1 MNIDVNELLQQSAK
15 EMVDIA
21 KNKVKAKSHKIMVTS
36 GVDVIKI
43 RENLGLTRA
52 LFCERFG
59 LKIRTVEKWEQNQNK
74 IDSTARSFLTAIANN
89 PTAIEEALR

>member
-15 EMVDIA
+15 EMVEIAQNKLEA
-21 KNKVKAKSHKIMVTS
+21 KNHKIMITS

-43 RENLGLTRA
+43 REKLGVTRA
-52 LFCERFG
+52 VFCERFG
-59 LKIRTVEKWEQNQNK
+59 LKIRTVEKWEQNKNK

-89 PTAIEEALR
+89 PEAIEEALR